1 MGLDNI
7 SGSRITRAGVPGGH
21 RPARSIAKAL
31 QSCARRG
38 RVVVFVASYFSSTDV
53 SAKVGKLGIEPR
65 WPNVVGGLPSVHGRA
80 AEKQYFGFL
89 LICPCSRRPKVLEIL
104 VAISV
109 KSSGAVYIIIL
120 CIPIHV
126 LLYLTLSPY
135 PEFHSSIT

>member
-38 RVVVFVASYFSSTDV
+38 WGWVVVFVASYFSSTDV

-80 AEKQYFGFL
+80 AEKQYNDFL
-89 LICPCSRRPKVLEIL
+89 S
-104 VAISV
+104 
-109 KSSGAVYIIIL
+109 
-120 CIPIHV
+120 IPV
-126 LLYLTLSPY
+126 
-135 PEFHSSIT
+135 